1 MSATLA
7 CITGSTVCRMVGAD
21 QPAAKRLPPRKT
33 PFGDSEIIFF
43 IEDAPAP
50 LYVLPRYGPDRSFC
64 APSQINHRANM
75 YALKDLGADIV
86 LDWTAVGAITHNL
99 TVGHIVIPDDLI
111 DTTHRRA
118 TTFFPDSGLGLLRQF
133 PVFCPTLRNAL
144 ADVVAEMHMPV
155 RTGGTVA
162 VTEGPRLETPAE
174 VRLLANAGAELITHT
189 LAPEFA
195 LAKELQMCFAGVCYV
210 VNYAET
216 GSRHTPFQTG
226 DLFGGLTKSSQAQRA
241 RRAADCL
248 GELIGKLLER
258 LPFVQSACECGQSMA
273 HHVETEQLGEDWR
286 TWFEGASE

>member
-1 MSATLA
+1 M
-7 CITGSTVCRMVGAD
+7 
-21 QPAAKRLPPRKT
+21 
-33 PFGDSEIIFF
+33 
-43 IEDAPAP
+43 
-50 LYVLPRYGPDRSFC
+50 
-64 APSQINHRANM
+64 
-75 YALKDLGADIV
+75 
-86 LDWTAVGAITHNL
+86 
-99 TVGHIVIPDDLI
+99 
-111 DTTHRRA
+111 
-118 TTFFPDSGLGLLRQF
+118 GLLRQF
-133 PVFCPTLRNAL
+133 PVFCPTLRDAL
-144 ADVVAEMHMPV
+144 ADVLTEMQRPF

-248 GELIGKLLER
+248 PELIGKLLKR
-258 LPFVQSACECGQSMA
+258 LASVESACECGQSMA
-273 HHVETEQLGEDWR
+273 HHVETEQLDEDWR
-286 TWFEGASE
+286 TWFKGASE